1 MTFQMNIEEIINND
15 NFSISEKLAKL
26 SDLGEKYRQ
35 KIEQVKKEITTDY
48 RYCPKCKDYYKRTA
62 WESGVRSVTRQRCKN
77 PLMGY
82 LEKYEYEDVTEQEFY
97 AECPVGHRFVDYYDC

>member
-48 RYCPKCKDYYKRTA
+48 RYCPKCKDYYPIPPNATRVPLRSPTKA
-62 WESGVRSVTRQRCKN
+62 WK
-77 PLMGY
+77 
-82 LEKYEYEDVTEQEFY
+82 
-97 AECPVGHRFVDYYDC
+97 

>member
-35 KIEQVKKEITTDY
+35 KIEQVKKEILHAMAENTILFIDEAHNAPEAIIQDLLSPMTEY
-48 RYCPKCKDYYKRTA
+48 KKLTCFFAVYPEKKEEFLSKDTGLRD
-62 WESGVRSVTRQRCKN
+62 RCN
-77 PLMGY
+77 IYP
-82 LEKYEYEDVTEQEFY
+82 
-97 AECPVGHRFVDYYDC
+97 

>member
-26 SDLGEKYRQ
+26 SDLGCKYEQ
-35 KIEQVKKEITTDY
+35 KIKQVKKEITTDY
-48 RYCPKCKDYYKRTA
+48 RYCPKCKDYHKKKT
-62 WESGVRSVTRQRCKN
+62 WEYGVRSVTRQRCKN
-77 PLMGY
+77 PFTGY

-97 AECPVGHRFVDYYDC
+97 AECPKGHKIVDNYDC